1 MNRIT
6 LGWKLEDVSL
16 TSIEGYL
23 KRCKTKGLQA
33 DTTKLWWFEVRVID
47 ISSSMQQRPSTDIRE
62 MEEKVESKADLE
74 PLYFTVANDK
84 RHMVLKD
91 LKENSKY
98 EISVRTCI
106 DWLTSKDVNK
116 KIKKESSFTSPLHE
130 KTYKTFEDMLGLL
143 TRPRRPLFPQ
153 VINFEATKVQ
163 LKWWPAKFSKN
174 DSEDI
179 TYRIREYN
187 HHQGVVVATVKDT
200 TKWTFDGLKPQYEY
214 FVTISAVNQQEE
226 ETKESWP
233 LVFKTCKERT
243 SKEHTFD
250 QAELTP
256 ASPIDVRLFRFSE
269 DKKHS
274 QWVCWGSPYEG
285 VGKIGYEMQFS
296 SNYKDENTKFVE
308 SIANPLVP
316 SSQSYLFFVHTQS
329 EFEGIEYTSSA
340 SDTLEVISEN
350 IVRTESPFMYHI
362 VLLTSKELKNGEY
375 YMQPIIDEAPNL
387 FEKIASGA
395 NVYWCVWDSNPFKS
409 QSNKWIMKIKTFE
422 NVKRNNYQMTWIS
435 DEQWRIDPNVQ
446 VLIVDISEKK
456 LLGRH
461 QDAYGDYLLA
471 ILEYLSSR
479 INEPIPVVIALEVL
493 NQYFQHCENK
503 GVDKKKLIKKFVDTI
518 KTDLS
523 TLINGTEAPPWE
535 GVLSIIFIFDFVEC
549 INKTKLLQPQ

>member
-1 MNRIT
+1 MNTCMTNELKIRVYIDDGRTFQKVRCRFKDIIFAAVNELKYNELREGIINEFKEKVPGILDDNYSINIKWKLVSFKHAADLLEDTSKDIKICDDEEWRKVLAYAEEIDSDNSDQSDQSNQSDKKNNPFVNLLVKRFGIT
-6 LGWKLEDVSL
+6 LLFSFQKNNEKSMMTTIPNNINIYFLKKVECIPVDTKIIGVEMNQIILGWKLEDVSL
-16 TSIEGYL
+16 NSIQGHLE
-23 KRCKTKGLQA
+23 RCKTKGLQE
-33 DTTKLWWFEVRVID
+33 DTAKLWWFEVRVID
-47 ISSSMQQRPSTDIRE
+47 ISGSMQQRPSTDSKE
-62 MEEKVESKADLE
+62 MEEKIEFKVDLE
-74 PLYFTVANDK
+74 PLYFTVASDK
-84 RHMVLKD
+84 RHVVLKD

-214 FVTISAVNQQEE
+214 FVTISAVNQQEK

-233 LVFKTCKERT
+233 LVFKTCKENT
-243 SKEHTFD
+243 SDE
-250 QAELTP
+250 AELTP

-269 DKKHS
+269 DEKHP

-296 SNYKDENTKFVE
+296 SNYKDEKTKFVE

-316 SSQSYLFFVHTQS
+316 SSRSYRFF
-329 EFEGIEYTSSA
+329 
-340 SDTLEVISEN
+340 
-350 IVRTESPFMYHI
+350 
-362 VLLTSKELKNGEY
+362 
-375 YMQPIIDEAPNL
+375 
-387 FEKIASGA
+387 
-395 NVYWCVWDSNPFKS
+395 
-409 QSNKWIMKIKTFE
+409 
-422 NVKRNNYQMTWIS
+422 
-435 DEQWRIDPNVQ
+435 
-446 VLIVDISEKK
+446 
-456 LLGRH
+456 
-461 QDAYGDYLLA
+461 
-471 ILEYLSSR
+471 
-479 INEPIPVVIALEVL
+479 
-493 NQYFQHCENK
+493 
-503 GVDKKKLIKKFVDTI
+503 
-518 KTDLS
+518 
-523 TLINGTEAPPWE
+523 
-535 GVLSIIFIFDFVEC
+535 
-549 INKTKLLQPQ
+549 